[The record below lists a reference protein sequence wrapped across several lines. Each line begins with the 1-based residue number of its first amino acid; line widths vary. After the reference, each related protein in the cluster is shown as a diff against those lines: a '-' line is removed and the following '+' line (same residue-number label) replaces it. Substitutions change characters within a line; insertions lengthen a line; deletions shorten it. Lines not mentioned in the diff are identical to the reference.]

1 MPRSPVVRISLVVAS
16 VLLAACTKESSP
28 GVANAADAANAAP
41 PAAMTAADS
50 SATVSDVTAAMRKVY
65 DGFVSHDSVSVS
77 AAVPPSGMLY
87 VTPGGVAPIIP
98 PAGTTA
104 MVRACNVRSYAM
116 DSVQTRIPAPG
127 AAVLAFKLTIDETCE
142 GQKTP
147 SPLYVVSTWQKDGG
161 QWRAVAF
168 TAVAAAK

>member
-1 MPRSPVVRISLVVAS
+1 MPCPPVVRFSLVVAS
-16 VLLAACTKESSP
+16 VMLAACNKETSP
-28 GVANAADAANAAP
+28 DVAKAADAAP

-65 DGFVSHDSVSVS
+65 DGFVSRDTVGVG
-77 AAVPPSGMLY
+77 AAVPATGMLY
-87 VTPGGVAPIIP
+87 VSPGGVMPVMP

-104 MVRACNVRSYAM
+104 MVKACDVKSYAM

-127 AAVLAFKLTIDETCE
+127 AVVLAFKLTIDETCG
-142 GQKTP
+142 GQKSP
-147 SPLYVVSTWQKDGG
+147 SPVYVLSTWEKDGG

-168 TAVAAAK
+168 TAVPAQGTK